1 MPPSAHDGSP
11 RIVAHDGSPRIVA
24 LDGLRALA
32 ALIVIFAHASYA
44 IAKTQWQMIA
54 LQHSA
59 LVPLLNATGAV
70 HVFFVLSGYCLTASA
85 QRGSRAADVA
95 QFYVRRVARIHGPYV
110 ATALLAWLASLW
122 LYPRPVAGISPW
134 MRDLLNARLSTG
146 DFLAA
151 LRFPGTVGGLLPQGW
166 TLEVEMIFSLLL
178 PAMVW
183 VAARVHWSALVA
195 ASLALI
201 AFWDAPSETPRY
213 ALDFALGIALYL
225 ERARLAA
232 AFARAPR
239 GTAAAVGA
247 LGLLVVCFPPYTLLG
262 ARSPRLATAVFA
274 CGALLLVVA
283 AAHAA
288 SFQRFLAWRPIAAL
302 GRVSYSIYLLHFT
315 VLALSTPLL
324 AGGVGLA
331 GGAAFALFVAAVT
344 CALAPLSYHAVEL
357 PCIRAGNAVCRRLA
371 QRSGS
376 AVRTAGAA

>member
-1 MPPSAHDGSP
+1 MPPSTHTGS
-11 RIVAHDGSPRIVA
+11 RLVA

-32 ALIVIFAHASYA
+32 ALVVIFAHASYA
-44 IAKTQWQMIA
+44 VAKTQWQAIA

-85 QRGSRAADVA
+85 QRGNNPADLA

-110 ATALLAWLASLW
+110 ATVLLAWAASLW
-122 LYPRPVAGISPW
+122 LYPAPVDGISPW
-134 MRDLLNARLSTG
+134 MREHLSARLAPSE
-146 DFLAA
+146 LPAA
-151 LRFPGTVGGLLPQGW
+151 FGFPGMAGGLLPQGW
-166 TLEVEMIFSLLL
+166 TLTVEMLFSLLL

-183 VAARVHWSALVA
+183 IAARSHWSVLVLASAAL
-195 ASLALI
+195 LAL
-201 AFWDAPSETPRY
+201 WSAPFEAPRY
-213 ALDFALGIALYL
+213 ALDFATGIAIHL
-225 ERARLAA
+225 ERERLAA

-239 GTAAAVGA
+239 GMAAAIGM
-247 LGLLVVCFPPYTLLG
+247 LGLVLLCYPPYTLLG
-262 ARSPRLATAVFA
+262 ARNPALGTAVFS
-274 CGALLLVVA
+274 CGATLLVLG

-288 SFQRFLAWRPIAAL
+288 SLQRFLEWRPVAAL

-344 CALAPLSYHAVEL
+344 CALAPLSYRAIEL
-357 PCIRAGNAVCRRLA
+357 PCMRAGNAVCRWLA
-371 QRSGS
+371 QRTG
-376 AVRTAGAA
+376 ATVRAARAA